1 MTKKLALILISL
13 AVLGGCASIP
23 TEFKSPCACDFKP
36 INEQIEDEG
45 KAVT

>member
-23 TEFKSPCACDFKP
+23 TEFKSPCACDYRP
-36 INEQIEDEG
+36 INEQIEEDG